1 MHHADDRDEERIAF
15 FALAE
20 LLSSSPG
27 KKSGESDAPV
37 GTLYASMVAGEQRN
51 RERDFFF

>member
-15 FALAE
+15 VALAE

-37 GTLYASMVAGEQRN
+37 GTLYASMVAEES
-51 RERDFFF
+51 RETEKGIFF